1 LRATDELVPQAL
13 ANWRP
18 TVTHT
23 SQAGYIISAESVETS
38 PTVYSHAK
46 PSSLD
51 LSLTQP
57 IYRGGRSDAQARQAI
72 NTVEATRALTLAVET
87 TVFQTVAQAYLDV
100 VRDQGLVEVNR
111 NNQYVLRQ
119 EFEATRIRAETGE
132 LTGTDVAQAR
142 SSFDQAVAQRVAAEG
157 QLEISRAN
165 YACASRRPSARPAP
179 ATA

>member
-1 LRATDELVPQAL
+1 
-13 ANWRP
+13 
-18 TVTHT
+18 
-23 SQAGYIISAESVETS
+23 
-38 PTVYSHAK
+38 
-46 PSSLD
+46 
-51 LSLTQP
+51 
-57 IYRGGRSDAQARQAI
+57 
-72 NTVEATRALTLAVET
+72 
-87 TVFQTVAQAYLDV
+87 
-100 VRDQGLVEVNR
+100 
-111 NNQYVLRQ
+111 VLRQ